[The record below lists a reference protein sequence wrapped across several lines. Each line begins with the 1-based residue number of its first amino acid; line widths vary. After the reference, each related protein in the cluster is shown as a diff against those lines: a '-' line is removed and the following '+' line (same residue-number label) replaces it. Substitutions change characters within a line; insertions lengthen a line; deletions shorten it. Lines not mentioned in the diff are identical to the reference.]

1 MPWFA
6 KHGYKTLKFPD
17 GVSEDSTDEE
27 IDTAVHAEYSE
38 SEYEKFKEFIESKC
52 GEFSDNLEKLKA
64 VPSLVLR
71 DVYTIV
77 LTKYGVGGSYN
88 AEKGLTI
95 VNLSR
100 GDKESMIGIIFH
112 EIVHMAIEHLIQ
124 KYKIQQW
131 HKERLV
137 DLMMDKYFPGLTE
150 KQNIKEDVSAV
161 DEAFNNFFPDIEA
174 IVNAINRGYQH

>member
-1 MPWFA
+1 
-6 KHGYKTLKFPD
+6 
-17 GVSEDSTDEE
+17 
-27 IDTAVHAEYSE
+27 
-38 SEYEKFKEFIESKC
+38 
-52 GEFSDNLEKLKA
+52 
-64 VPSLVLR
+64 
-71 DVYTIV
+71 
-77 LTKYGVGGSYN
+77 
-88 AEKGLTI
+88 
-95 VNLSR
+95 
-100 GDKESMIGIIFH
+100 MIGIIFH